1 MANYLISS
9 STINQMYEE
18 IQKIS
23 QGTFVEK
30 IDSNSTDLATILEE
44 ISYNSL
50 FSEKRIIQ
58 INNADYFTTQKVSG
72 IDPSIIEKYLLVPNQ
87 DTTIIFTT
95 MQKIDE
101 RKKITKII
109 KEQGNLIICPSLTI
123 KDIVKIIEKKLLTE
137 GYKISSECLYFIVN
151 NSQNN
156 YDLSLQQL
164 NKILIY
170 YQKPTTISLSDL
182 KNIIS
187 MNLENNNFKLIDAI
201 INQDITHAFKIYND
215 LRVQKTEPL
224 IIFNLL
230 AREYRF
236 LYLVNLMLKKH
247 YSPFEIAKK
256 LIIQTWQAEK
266 YINNAS
272 KYSIKELKE
281 LLCELANID
290 FAIKKGQK
298 NKHLALEA
306 FILKNA

>member
-164 NKILIY
+164 NKIFIY
-170 YQKPTTISLSDL
+170 YQEPTTVSLSDL

-256 LIIQTWQAEK
+256 LSIQTWQAEK

>member
-164 NKILIY
+164 NKIFIY
-170 YQKPTTISLSDL
+170 YQEPTTISLSDL

-247 YSPFEIAKK
+247 YSSFEIAKK
-256 LIIQTWQAEK
+256 LSIQTWQAEK

>member
-87 DTTIIFTT
+87 DITIIFTT

-164 NKILIY
+164 NKIFIY
-170 YQKPTTISLSDL
+170 YQEPTTISLSDL

-247 YSPFEIAKK
+247 YSSFEIAKK
-256 LIIQTWQAEK
+256 LSIQTWQAEK

>member
-164 NKILIY
+164 NKIFIY
-170 YQKPTTISLSDL
+170 YQEPTTISLSDL

-201 INQDITHAFKIYND
+201 INQDITHAFKIYDD

-247 YSPFEIAKK
+247 YSSFEIAKK
-256 LIIQTWQAEK
+256 LSIQTWQAEK